1 MQHNVGSGRT
11 PNNSLE
17 FQRRHR
23 LDMNRWECK
32 RYHRCKDSRHRGSD
46 RNTWT
51 SRIASMPG
59 RSGQYAVICLQIFSI
74 SKANTNLSLGHTI
87 LVPDKLWQGQNE
99 CCEAVSEKKRL
110 LLHLNFHLALRRS
123 FEPLWKVR
131 VFAGMSHKGLQ
142 IQHLS
147 SHQWM
152 QPRLSHC
159 CRFSFPDCRSCTD
172 IHTASYCYHPQNK
185 PNRSN
190 RINQTVSTGLLVLPS
205 PAIDWIILNRPSAVL
220 CAVWWA
226 RIPWRCALAESIIP
240 PWQPWATH
248 DGELTDV
255 SKCKGDQKTW
265 SWSNFQ
271 TATLPRLAPRHPAQD
286 EEKATT
292 SQR

>member
-1 MQHNVGSGRT
+1 MLSYACKSSQSLRQTQTFLWVTRSWCLTSCGRART
-11 PNNSLE
+11 NAV
-17 FQRRHR
+17 RRFR
-23 LDMNRWECK
+23 
-32 RYHRCKDSRHRGSD
+32 
-46 RNTWT
+46 
-51 SRIASMPG
+51 
-59 RSGQYAVICLQIFSI
+59 
-74 SKANTNLSLGHTI
+74 
-87 LVPDKLWQGQNE
+87 
-99 CCEAVSEKKRL
+99 KKTAFAEQ
-110 LLHLNFHLALRRS
+110 LHLNFHLALRRS

-185 PNRSN
+185 PNKSN

-205 PAIDWIILNRPSAVL
+205 PAVDWIILNRPSAVL

-248 DGELTDV
+248 DGEWTDV